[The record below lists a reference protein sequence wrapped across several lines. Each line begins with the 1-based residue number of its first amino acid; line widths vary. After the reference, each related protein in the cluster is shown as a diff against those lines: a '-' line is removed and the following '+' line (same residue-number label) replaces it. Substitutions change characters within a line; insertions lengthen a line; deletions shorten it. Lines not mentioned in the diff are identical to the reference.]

1 MPFGILR
8 DVRDTAKTV
17 GGAIGAALK
26 RAKAKRQ
33 RKKAAKAEAAAQAAL
48 QRSEQLAARAGIG
61 GSMVEAKISP
71 APSDTGAVESKF
83 ISDVKDAFNFMQWV
97 RKNIVAVGI
106 GSAAF
111 IGFVLWLIFR
121 KKRKRR

>member
-1 MPFGILR
+1 MPIGLIR

-33 RKKAAKAEAAAQAAL
+33 QKKAAKAEAAAQAAL

-61 GSMVEAKISP
+61 GSMFEAKISP
-71 APSDTGAVESKF
+71 APPEVGAVEGKLVSNV
-83 ISDVKDAFNFMQWV
+83 IQGVSFMQWLK
-97 RKNIVAVGI
+97 KNIVAVGI
-106 GSAAF
+106 GAAAF
-111 IGFVLWLIFR
+111 IGFVIWLTR
-121 KKRKRR
+121 KRKRK

>member
-1 MPFGILR
+1 MPFGLLR
-8 DVRDTAKTV
+8 DVRDTAKTI
-17 GGAIGAALK
+17 GGAVGAALK

-61 GSMVEAKISP
+61 GSIIETKINQAPQDAGAVEAKFV
-71 APSDTGAVESKF
+71 SDIKQGFDFMEF
-83 ISDVKDAFNFMQWV
+83 IK
-97 RKNIVAVGI
+97 KNIVAVGI
-106 GSAAF
+106 ATAV

-121 KKRKRR
+121 KKRKRK